1 MAIPV
6 NQIGPFQFVTL
17 DGVPALPF
25 EHADTIERPGVNGT
39 GFLKTGKRGEEFE
52 ITTGV
57 DVATWAD
64 AMTVEDDYRNLA
76 HSGVVN
82 ITKSG
87 MSYGTIGVGFVIR
100 SVQVVEKFRVANSAG
115 GLVAGGAYVRAKW
128 RCHAVTL

>member
-39 GFLKTGKRGEEFE
+39 GFVKTGNRGEEFE

-57 DVATWAD
+57 DVPTWAD
-64 AMTVEDDYRNLA
+64 ALVAEDAYRQIANA
-76 HSGVVN
+76 GTFNIIKCGVGYA
-82 ITKSG
+82 S
-87 MSYGTIGVGFVIR
+87 IGVKFVVR
-100 SVQVVEKFRVANSAG
+100 SVNVTEKFKVANSAG
-115 GLVAGGAYVRAKW
+115 GMVAGLAYVRARW
-128 RCHAVTL
+128 RCHAVTV